1 MVLFIMVHI
10 ERGRTGNRE
19 EWGTGNSYFT
29 VFLRRK
35 GIVLDS
41 FVMTTV
47 FLNILTILRED
58 TLILLGIDNSTQCY
72 LELIS
77 ELGLEL
83 PKPWYKYWKPYDLQK
98 YWSISDYDN
107 ITDKTCYYLPQEEK
121 KVVTRYNMFPTK
133 ELAERAVNLS
143 ELGRLMLLWQYAND
157 CVYEP
162 DWKQDTEKWFLSYD
176 ISQHQLIYEVTVTMH
191 NDLIYFETKTQL
203 EKFGDMNGMEI
214 LRLLGVKS

>member
-1 MVLFIMVHI
+1 MACITRTI
-10 ERGRTGNRE
+10 TGNIE

-29 VFLRRK
+29 VFLRSNGR
-35 GIVLDS
+35 VLDS
-41 FVMTTV
+41 FDMTTE
-47 FLNILTILRED
+47 NQEILTELREG
-58 TLILLGIDNSTQCY
+58 TLILLGIHNSTQRY

-83 PKPWYKYWKPYDLQK
+83 PKPWHKYWKPYNLKK

-107 ITDKTCYYLPQEEK
+107 ITDKTYYYLPQEEK
-121 KVVTRYNMFPTK
+121 MVVTRYNMFPTK

-176 ISQHQLIYEVTVTMH
+176 IFQHQFMYEVTSTMH
-191 NDLIYFETKTQL
+191 TDLIYFETKTQL

>member
-1 MVLFIMVHI
+1 MACITRTI
-10 ERGRTGNRE
+10 TGNIE

-29 VFLRRK
+29 VFLRSNGR
-35 GIVLDS
+35 VLDS
-41 FVMTTV
+41 FDMTTE
-47 FLNILTILRED
+47 NQEILTELRED
-58 TLILLGIDNSTQCY
+58 TLILLGIHNSTQRY

-83 PKPWYKYWKPYDLQK
+83 PKPWHKYWKPYNLKK

-107 ITDKTCYYLPQEEK
+107 ITDKTYYYLPQEEK
-121 KVVTRYNMFPTK
+121 MVVTRYNMFPTK

-143 ELGRLMLLWQYAND
+143 ELGRLMLLWQYANG

-162 DWKQDTEKWFLSYD
+162 DWKQATEKWFLSYD
-176 ISQHQLIYEVTVTMH
+176 IFQHQLMYEVTSTMH
-191 NDLIYFETKTQL
+191 TDLIYFETKTQL
-203 EKFGDMNGMEI
+203 EKFGNMNGMEI

>member
-1 MVLFIMVHI
+1 MITRTI
-10 ERGRTGNRE
+10 TGNIE

-29 VFLRRK
+29 VFLCSNGR
-35 GIVLDS
+35 VLDS
-41 FVMTTV
+41 FDMTTE
-47 FLNILTILRED
+47 NQEILTELREG
-58 TLILLGIDNSTQCY
+58 TLILLGIHNSTQRY

-83 PKPWYKYWKPYDLQK
+83 PKPWHKYWKPYNLKK
-98 YWSISDYDN
+98 YWSISDYAN
-107 ITDKTCYYLPQEEK
+107 ITDKTYYYLPQEEK
-121 KVVTRYNMFPTK
+121 MVVTRYNMFPTK

-176 ISQHQLIYEVTVTMH
+176 IFQHQLMYEVTATMH
-191 NDLIYFETKTQL
+191 TDLIYFETKTQL

>member
-1 MVLFIMVHI
+1 MAHI
-10 ERGRTGNRE
+10 ERVITGYIQ

-29 VFLRRK
+29 VFLRSDGR
-35 GIVLDS
+35 VLDS
-41 FVMTTV
+41 FDMTTE
-47 FLNILTILRED
+47 NQKILTKLKEE
-58 TLILLGIDNSTQCY
+58 TLILLGIDNSPQGY

-83 PKPWYKYWKPYDLQK
+83 PKPWHKYWKPYDLKQ

-107 ITDKTCYYLPQEEK
+107 ITDKTYYYLPQEEK
-121 KVVTRYNMFPTK
+121 TVVTRYNMFPTK

-176 ISQHQLIYEVTVTMH
+176 IFQHQLMYEVTATMH
-191 NDLIYFETKTQL
+191 SDLVYFETKTQL

>member
-1 MVLFIMVHI
+1 MITRTI
-10 ERGRTGNRE
+10 TGNIE

-29 VFLRRK
+29 VFLRSNGR
-35 GIVLDS
+35 VLDS
-41 FVMTTV
+41 FDMTTE
-47 FLNILTILRED
+47 NQEILTELREG
-58 TLILLGIDNSTQCY
+58 TLILLGIHNSTQRY

-83 PKPWYKYWKPYDLQK
+83 PKPWHKYWKPYNLKK

-107 ITDKTCYYLPQEEK
+107 ITDKTYYYLPQEEK
-121 KVVTRYNMFPTK
+121 MVVTRYNMFPTK

-176 ISQHQLIYEVTVTMH
+176 IFQHQFMYEVTATMH
-191 NDLIYFETKTQL
+191 TDLIYFETKTQL

>member
-1 MVLFIMVHI
+1 MACITRTI
-10 ERGRTGNRE
+10 TGNIE

-29 VFLRRK
+29 VFLRSNGR
-35 GIVLDS
+35 VLDS
-41 FVMTTV
+41 FDMTTE
-47 FLNILTILRED
+47 NQEILTELREG
-58 TLILLGIDNSTQCY
+58 TLILLGIHNSTQRY

-83 PKPWYKYWKPYDLQK
+83 PKPWHKYWKPYNLKK

-107 ITDKTCYYLPQEEK
+107 ITDKTYYYLPQEEK
-121 KVVTRYNMFPTK
+121 MVVTRYNMFPTK

-176 ISQHQLIYEVTVTMH
+176 IFQHQLRYEVTVTMH
-191 NDLIYFETKTQL
+191 TDLIYFETKTQL

>member
-1 MVLFIMVHI
+1 MAHI
-10 ERGRTGNRE
+10 ERVITGYIQ

-29 VFLRRK
+29 VFLRSNGR
-35 GIVLDS
+35 VLDS
-41 FVMTTV
+41 FDMTTE
-47 FLNILTILRED
+47 NQKILTKLKEE
-58 TLILLGIDNSTQCY
+58 TLILLGIDNSPQCY

-83 PKPWYKYWKPYDLQK
+83 PKPWHKYWKPYDLKK

-107 ITDKTCYYLPQEEK
+107 ITDKTYYYLPQEEK
-121 KVVTRYNMFPTK
+121 TVVTRYNMFPTK

-176 ISQHQLIYEVTVTMH
+176 IFQHQLMYEVTATMH

>member
-1 MVLFIMVHI
+1 MAHI
-10 ERGRTGNRE
+10 ERVITGYIQ

-29 VFLRRK
+29 VFLRSNGR
-35 GIVLDS
+35 VLDS
-41 FVMTTV
+41 FDMTTE
-47 FLNILTILRED
+47 NQKILTKLRED
-58 TLILLGIDNSTQCY
+58 TLILLGIDNSPQCY

-83 PKPWYKYWKPYDLQK
+83 PKPWHKYWKPYDLQK

-107 ITDKTCYYLPQEEK
+107 ITDKTYYYLPQEEK
-121 KVVTRYNMFPTK
+121 MVVTRYNMFPTK

-176 ISQHQLIYEVTVTMH
+176 IFQHQLMYEVTTTMH

>member
-1 MVLFIMVHI
+1 MAHI
-10 ERGRTGNRE
+10 ERVITGYIQ

-29 VFLRRK
+29 VFLRSNGR
-35 GIVLDS
+35 VLDS
-41 FVMTTV
+41 FDMTTE
-47 FLNILTILRED
+47 NQKILTKLKEE
-58 TLILLGIDNSTQCY
+58 TLILLGIDNSPQCY

-83 PKPWYKYWKPYDLQK
+83 PKPWHKYWKPYDLQK

-107 ITDKTCYYLPQEEK
+107 ITDKTYYYLPQEEK

-176 ISQHQLIYEVTVTMH
+176 IFQHQLMYEVTATMH

-214 LRLLGVKS
+214 LRLLGVKN

>member
-1 MVLFIMVHI
+1 MACITRTI
-10 ERGRTGNRE
+10 TGNIE

-29 VFLRRK
+29 VFLRSNGR
-35 GIVLDS
+35 VLDS
-41 FVMTTV
+41 FDMTTE
-47 FLNILTILRED
+47 NQEILTELRED
-58 TLILLGIDNSTQCY
+58 TLILLGIHNSTQRY

-83 PKPWYKYWKPYDLQK
+83 PKPWHKYWKPYNLKK

-107 ITDKTCYYLPQEEK
+107 ITDKTYYYLPQEEK
-121 KVVTRYNMFPTK
+121 MVVTRYNMFPTK

-176 ISQHQLIYEVTVTMH
+176 IFQHQLRYEVTSTMRT
-191 NDLIYFETKTQL
+191 DLIYFETKTQL

>member
-1 MVLFIMVHI
+1 MACITRTI
-10 ERGRTGNRE
+10 TGNIE

-29 VFLRRK
+29 VFLRSNGR
-35 GIVLDS
+35 VLDS
-41 FVMTTV
+41 FDMTTE
-47 FLNILTILRED
+47 NQEILTELRED
-58 TLILLGIDNSTQCY
+58 TLILLGIHNSTQRY

-83 PKPWYKYWKPYDLQK
+83 PKPWHKYWKPYNLKK

-107 ITDKTCYYLPQEEK
+107 ITDKTYYYLPQEEK
-121 KVVTRYNMFPTK
+121 MVVTRYNMFPTK
-133 ELAERAVNLS
+133 ELAERAINLS

-162 DWKQDTEKWFLSYD
+162 DWKQDTEKWFLGYD
-176 ISQHQLIYEVTVTMH
+176 IFQHQLMYEVTSTMH
-191 NDLIYFETKTQL
+191 TDLIYFETKTQL

>member
-1 MVLFIMVHI
+1 MAHI
-10 ERGRTGNRE
+10 ERVITGYIQ

-29 VFLRRK
+29 VFLRSNGR
-35 GIVLDS
+35 VLDS
-41 FVMTTV
+41 FDMTTE
-47 FLNILTILRED
+47 NQKILTKLKEA

-83 PKPWYKYWKPYDLQK
+83 PKPWHKYWKPYDLQK

-107 ITDKTCYYLPQEEK
+107 ITDKTYYYLPQEENM
-121 KVVTRYNMFPTK
+121 VVTRYNMFPTK

-176 ISQHQLIYEVTVTMH
+176 IFQHQLMYEVTATMH

>member
-1 MVLFIMVHI
+1 MACITRTI
-10 ERGRTGNRE
+10 TGNIE

-29 VFLRRK
+29 VFLRSNGR
-35 GIVLDS
+35 VLDS
-41 FVMTTV
+41 FDMTME
-47 FLNILTILRED
+47 NQEILTKLRED
-58 TLILLGIDNSTQCY
+58 TLILLGISNNTQCY

-83 PKPWYKYWKPYDLQK
+83 PKPWHKYWKPYNLKK
-98 YWSISDYDN
+98 YWSVSDYDN
-107 ITDKTCYYLPQEEK
+107 ITDKTYYYLPQEEK
-121 KVVTRYNMFPTK
+121 TVVTRYNMFPTK

-162 DWKQDTEKWFLSYD
+162 DWKQDTEKWFLGYD
-176 ISQHQLIYEVTVTMH
+176 IFQHQLMYEVTSTMH
-191 NDLIYFETKTQL
+191 TDLIYFETKTQL

>member
-1 MVLFIMVHI
+1 MAYINISITGYI
-10 ERGRTGNRE
+10 EL
-19 EWGTGNSYFT
+19 WGTGNSYFT
-29 VFLRRK
+29 VFLHRN
-35 GIVLDS
+35 GAVLDS
-41 FVMTTV
+41 FGMTTENHEIR
-47 FLNILTILRED
+47 LELTTYTLR
-58 TLILLGIDNSTQCY
+58 LLGIENSTQDY
-72 LELIS
+72 LKLIS
-77 ELGLEL
+77 DLGLEL
-83 PKPWYKYWKPYDLQK
+83 PKPVYKYWKPYNLKK

-107 ITDKTCYYLPQEEK
+107 ITDKTYYYLPQEEEM
-121 KVVTRYNMFPTK
+121 VVTRYNMFPTK

-162 DWKQDTEKWFLSYD
+162 DWKQDTEKWFLGYD
-176 ISQHQLIYEVTVTMH
+176 IFQHQLMYEVTSTMH

>member
-1 MVLFIMVHI
+1 MACITRTI
-10 ERGRTGNRE
+10 TGNIE

-29 VFLRRK
+29 VFLRSNGR
-35 GIVLDS
+35 VLDS
-41 FVMTTV
+41 FDMTTE
-47 FLNILTILRED
+47 NQEILTELRED
-58 TLILLGIDNSTQCY
+58 TLILLGIHNSTQRY

-83 PKPWYKYWKPYDLQK
+83 PKPWHKYWKPYNLKK

-107 ITDKTCYYLPQEEK
+107 ITDKTYYYLPQEEK
-121 KVVTRYNMFPTK
+121 MVVTRYNMFPTK

-143 ELGRLMLLWQYAND
+143 ELGRLMLLWQYANT

-162 DWKQDTEKWFLSYD
+162 DWKQDTEKWFLGYD
-176 ISQHQLIYEVTVTMH
+176 IFQHQLMYEVISTMH
-191 NDLIYFETKTQL
+191 TDLIYFETKTQL
-203 EKFGDMNGMEI
+203 EKFGDMNGREI

>member
-1 MVLFIMVHI
+1 MACITRI
-10 ERGRTGNRE
+10 ITGNIE

-29 VFLRRK
+29 VFLRSNGR
-35 GIVLDS
+35 VLDS
-41 FVMTTV
+41 FDMTTE
-47 FLNILTILRED
+47 NQEILTELRED
-58 TLILLGIDNSTQCY
+58 TLILLGIHNSTQRY

-83 PKPWYKYWKPYDLQK
+83 PKPWHKYWKPYNLKK

-107 ITDKTCYYLPQEEK
+107 ITDKTYYYLPQEEK
-121 KVVTRYNMFPTK
+121 TVVTRYNMFPTK

-162 DWKQDTEKWFLSYD
+162 DWKQDTEKWFLGYD
-176 ISQHQLIYEVTVTMH
+176 IFQHRLMYEVTSTMH
-191 NDLIYFETKTQL
+191 TDLIYFETKTQL

>member
-1 MVLFIMVHI
+1 MAHI
-10 ERGRTGNRE
+10 ERVITGYIQ

-29 VFLRRK
+29 VFLRSNGR
-35 GIVLDS
+35 VLDS
-41 FVMTTV
+41 FDMTTE
-47 FLNILTILRED
+47 NQKILTKLKEA

-107 ITDKTCYYLPQEEK
+107 ITDKTYYYLPQEEK
-121 KVVTRYNMFPTK
+121 TVVTRYNMFPTK

-176 ISQHQLIYEVTVTMH
+176 IFQHQLMYQVTATMH

>member
-1 MVLFIMVHI
+1 MACITRTI
-10 ERGRTGNRE
+10 TGNIE

-29 VFLRRK
+29 VFLRSNGR
-35 GIVLDS
+35 VLDS
-41 FVMTTV
+41 FDMAME
-47 FLNILTILRED
+47 NQEILTELRED
-58 TLILLGIDNSTQCY
+58 TLILLGIHNSTQRY

-83 PKPWYKYWKPYDLQK
+83 PKPWHKYWKPYNLKK

-107 ITDKTCYYLPQEEK
+107 ITDKTYYYLPQEEK
-121 KVVTRYNMFPTK
+121 MVVTRYNMFPTK
-133 ELAERAVNLS
+133 ELAERAINLS

-162 DWKQDTEKWFLSYD
+162 DWKQDTEKWFLGYD
-176 ISQHQLIYEVTVTMH
+176 IFQHQLMYEVTSTMH
-191 NDLIYFETKTQL
+191 TDLIYFETKTQL

-214 LRLLGVKS
+214 LRLLGVKSQ

>member
-1 MVLFIMVHI
+1 MACITRTI
-10 ERGRTGNRE
+10 TGNIE

-29 VFLRRK
+29 VFLRSNGR
-35 GIVLDS
+35 VLDS
-41 FVMTTV
+41 FDMTTE
-47 FLNILTILRED
+47 NQEILTELRED
-58 TLILLGIDNSTQCY
+58 TLILLGIHNSTQRY

-83 PKPWYKYWKPYDLQK
+83 PKPWHKYWKPYNLKK

-107 ITDKTCYYLPQEEK
+107 ITDKTYYYLPQEEK
-121 KVVTRYNMFPTK
+121 MVVTRYNMFPTK

-176 ISQHQLIYEVTVTMH
+176 IFQHQLRYEVTSTMH
-191 NDLIYFETKTQL
+191 TDLIYFETKTQL

>member
-1 MVLFIMVHI
+1 
-10 ERGRTGNRE
+10 
-19 EWGTGNSYFT
+19 
-29 VFLRRK
+29 
-35 GIVLDS
+35 
-41 FVMTTV
+41 MTTE
-47 FLNILTILRED
+47 NQKILTKLKEE

-83 PKPWYKYWKPYDLQK
+83 PKPWHKYWKPYDLKK

-107 ITDKTCYYLPQEEK
+107 ITDKTYYYLPQEEK
-121 KVVTRYNMFPTK
+121 TVVTRYNMLPTK

-176 ISQHQLIYEVTVTMH
+176 IFQHQLMYEVTATMH

>member
-1 MVLFIMVHI
+1 MACITRTI
-10 ERGRTGNRE
+10 TGNIE

-29 VFLRRK
+29 VFLRSNGR
-35 GIVLDS
+35 VLDS
-41 FVMTTV
+41 FDMTTE
-47 FLNILTILRED
+47 NQEILTELRED
-58 TLILLGIDNSTQCY
+58 TLILLGIHNSTQRY

-83 PKPWYKYWKPYDLQK
+83 PKPWYKYWKPYNLKK

-107 ITDKTCYYLPQEEK
+107 ITDKTYYYLPQEEK
-121 KVVTRYNMFPTK
+121 MVVTRYNMFPTK
-133 ELAERAVNLS
+133 ELAERAVSLS

-176 ISQHQLIYEVTVTMH
+176 IFQHQLRYEVTSTMH
-191 NDLIYFETKTQL
+191 TDLIYFETKTQL

>member
-1 MVLFIMVHI
+1 MACITRTI
-10 ERGRTGNRE
+10 TGNIE

-29 VFLRRK
+29 VFLRSNGR
-35 GIVLDS
+35 VLDS
-41 FVMTTV
+41 FDMTTE
-47 FLNILTILRED
+47 NQEILTELRED
-58 TLILLGIDNSTQCY
+58 TLILLGIHNSTQRY

-83 PKPWYKYWKPYDLQK
+83 PKPWHKYWKPYNLKK

-107 ITDKTCYYLPQEEK
+107 ITDKTYYYLPQEEK
-121 KVVTRYNMFPTK
+121 MVVTRYNMFPTK

-162 DWKQDTEKWFLSYD
+162 DWKQDTEKWFLGYD
-176 ISQHQLIYEVTVTMH
+176 IFQHQLMYEVTSTMH
-191 NDLIYFETKTQL
+191 TDLIYFETKTQL

-214 LRLLGVKS
+214 LRLMGVKS